1 MGQLVLRALVTSGTT
16 LDCGC
21 GTDPFQTGRN
31 VCAVRCF
38 DFELGRVD
46 KVSNPEA
53 DGCEIDEAEIAF
65 GGFVIS
71 GRQAA

>member
-1 MGQLVLRALVTSGTT
+1 MPIHQLQLPSSQAFTPDITPQLSQLVSSINKGQERQT
-16 LDCGC
+16 LADLGC
-21 GTDPFQTGRN
+21 
-31 VCAVRCF
+31 
-38 DFELGRVD
+38 VD
-46 KVSNPEA
+46 KVSDPEA

>member
-1 MGQLVLRALVTSGTT
+1 MWEQVRAGFGLLKVKP
-16 LDCGC
+16 LEEAD
-21 GTDPFQTGRN
+21 
-31 VCAVRCF
+31 
-38 DFELGRVD
+38 LGRVD
-46 KVSNPEA
+46 KVSDPEA